1 MSANREQEATV
12 NYITFIKLIT
22 IIKIA
27 IKKVCWKMIFTILKV
42 IKLWK
47 FARENLRKIWPKN
60 EQQEA
65 AANQ

>member
-1 MSANREQEATV
+1 MAANREQEATV

-47 FARENLRKIWPKN
+47 CARENLRKI
-60 EQQEA
+60 
-65 AANQ
+65 